1 MNTEA
6 GSAEEAEANHAFHVS
21 KQTWTHIALHCK
33 NIDSMIAWYEDFTH
47 FSLLFKEEDPFGA
60 GAWLGDKSQH
70 EQPFVLVFQQFA
82 EGKDPFAPAEHHP
95 MGPFAHIGIE
105 LPTKQ
110 AVDDVAKRAEESGC
124 LIRGPVR
131 MPKRIGYICFVRDPE
146 GNVIEFSFD
155 QGVYTKAREVWG
167 EEAS

>member
-33 NIDSMIAWYEDFTH
+33 NIDAMIAWYEDFTH

-105 LPTKQ
+105 LPTKE
-110 AVDDVAKRAEESGC
+110 AVDEAAKRAEESGC